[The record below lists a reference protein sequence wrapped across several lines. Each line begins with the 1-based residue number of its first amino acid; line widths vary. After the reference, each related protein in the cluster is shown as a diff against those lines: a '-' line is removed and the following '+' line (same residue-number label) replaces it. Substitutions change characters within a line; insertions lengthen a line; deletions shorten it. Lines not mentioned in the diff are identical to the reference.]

1 MVPSGVPHGVSQAGM
16 SQHGYDATA
25 FQEAYRTTQR
35 WRSVYGAMVY
45 VRCHPPANA
54 MLVAAW
60 EGEV

>member
-1 MVPSGVPHGVSQAGM
+1 M